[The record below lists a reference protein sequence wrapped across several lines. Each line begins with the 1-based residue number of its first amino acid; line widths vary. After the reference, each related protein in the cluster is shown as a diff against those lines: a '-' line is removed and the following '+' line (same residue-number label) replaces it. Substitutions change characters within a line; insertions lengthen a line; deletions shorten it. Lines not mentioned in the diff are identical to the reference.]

1 MELNEFKKEMR
12 IYRGR
17 LSSMDEVMANIYV
30 KSSDE
35 MFNWTLQTKHLGLR
49 KISEIC
55 DRLTAEEQDEFL
67 IWHSAEK
74 RRVRDIDLKLMEY

>member
-12 IYRGR
+12 LFRGR

-35 MFNWTLQTKHLGLR
+35 MFNWTLQTKHVGLR

-55 DRLTAEEQDEFL
+55 DRLTVEEQDEFL
-67 IWHSAEK
+67 EDHAQLLVQSIVNALNK
-74 RRVRDIDLKLMEY
+74 Q

>member
-1 MELNEFKKEMR
+1 MELDEFKREMR
-12 IYRGR
+12 VYRGR

-35 MFNWTLQTKHLGLR
+35 MFNWALQTKHVGLR

-55 DRLTAEEQDEFL
+55 DRLTVEEQDEFL

-74 RRVRDIDLKLMEY
+74 RRARDIDLKLMEY

>member
-12 IYRGR
+12 VFRGR

-35 MFNWTLQTKHLGLR
+35 MFNWTLQTKHVGLR

-55 DRLTAEEQDEFL
+55 DRLTVEEQDEFL
-67 IWHSAEK
+67 EDHAQLLVQSIVNALNK
-74 RRVRDIDLKLMEY
+74 Q